1 MPRDA
6 QTDEERLKARQVR
19 EMFGAISARYDLLN
33 HLCQAALTGD
43 GGRPARSRCGN
54 RLDRAQSE
62 DPGRRMRHR
71 GPLDGVCRRRP
82 GLPDVISASRCSKS
96 GADKISDGRPART
109 DGLSGCRRTDA
120 AVPGWCFD
128 AVVSAFV
135 LRNLA
140 NREQGL
146 AEMRRILRPGGV
158 LGILDFSMPT
168 APVMGALYRF
178 YFLRILPRLGK
189 LISGVDGPYRYLPE
203 SVGDFPGPA
212 ELRCQIEWVG
222 FRAVE
227 HRLLTGGI
235 AVLLLGI
242 AE

>member
-1 MPRDA
+1 VPKGV
-6 QTDEERLKARQVR
+6 QTCEEGLKARQVR

-33 HLCQAALTGD
+33 HLLS
-43 GGRPARSRCGN
+43 GGIDRRWRRTCAFEVGN
-54 RLDRAQSE
+54 RLDGTHPRILDIGCGTGDLSMAFQRQSRVVGCDFCHPMLE
-62 DPGRRMRHR
+62 IGRR
-71 GPLDGVCRRRP
+71 
-82 GLPDVISASRCSKS
+82 
-96 GADKISDGRPART
+96 KISDAGR
-109 DGLSGCRRTDA
+109 SGQVVFLAADA
-120 AVPGWCFD
+120 LMLPFPDSSFD

-140 NREQGL
+140 NRERGL
-146 AEMRRILRPGGV
+146 SEMRRVLRPGGV
-158 LGILDFSMPT
+158 LGVVDFSMPT

-203 SVGDFPGPA
+203 SVSNFPGPA
-212 ELRCQIEWVG
+212 ELCSQIERVG

-227 HRLLTGGI
+227 HRLMTGGI
-235 AVLLLGI
+235 AMLLLGI